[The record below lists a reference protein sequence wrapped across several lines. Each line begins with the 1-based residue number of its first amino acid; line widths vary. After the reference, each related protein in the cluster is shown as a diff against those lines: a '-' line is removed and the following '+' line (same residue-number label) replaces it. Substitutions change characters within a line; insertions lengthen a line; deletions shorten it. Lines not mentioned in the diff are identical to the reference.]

1 MLERL
6 GSSEFGVSSIEIL
19 PGQPGNHDPLIQK
32 KLGIKDAQLARRMY
46 DDAGDKFSISTDGEL
61 GSLDGLFAVGCA
73 VATALRCKRRHD
85 KREPAYTQVQY
96 RL

>member
-1 MLERL
+1 LEFRAL
-6 GSSEFGVSSIEIL
+6 KFYQDNPEIMIL
-19 PGQPGNHDPLIQK
+19 YIQK

-73 VATALRCKRRHD
+73 VATALRCKRHHD
-85 KREPAYTQVQY
+85 AREPAYTQVQY